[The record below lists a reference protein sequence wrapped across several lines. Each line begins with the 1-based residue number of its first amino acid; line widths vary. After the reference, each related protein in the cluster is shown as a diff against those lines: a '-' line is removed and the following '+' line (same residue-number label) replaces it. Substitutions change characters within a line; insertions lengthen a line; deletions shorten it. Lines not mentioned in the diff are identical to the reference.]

1 VTEIDATGLVRKG
14 DELDW
19 LSLEKHLR
27 AHLDLPDDAMGVHQF
42 TSGRANLTYLLDFGD
57 LRLVLR
63 RPPRGD
69 LAPGSHDMQR
79 EYRVLSKLWRSFPR
93 APRALHYGE
102 DASVIG
108 APFLIE
114 EYRHGVVVSDAVPDA
129 LSRHPD
135 AARRICGAL
144 VDAMADLHQVDVGA
158 AELGEAGRPEGFA
171 DRQVSGWLDRWQRA
185 APSDATPLMK
195 VVGAAL
201 AEQIPAPNRVSVV
214 HNDLKLDNCQF
225 EPDDPDHVAAIFD
238 WDMATIGD
246 PLFDLANLLMS
257 SQGQSAWVLSDDEA
271 VERYAA
277 RSCADVSGLSWY
289 QAFARWRTG
298 VVVQQLY
305 NRYANGESADE
316 RLAAM
321 GQLVPSIAESALSI
335 LRERAAE

>member
-1 VTEIDATGLVRKG
+1 VTDIDAASPVRRG

-19 LSLEKHLR
+19 VSLEQYLR

-102 DASVIG
+102 DQSVIG
-108 APFLIE
+108 ACFLVE
-114 EYRHGVVVSDAVPDA
+114 EFRHGVVVSDAVPDA
-129 LSRHPD
+129 LSRHAD

-158 AELGEAGRPEGFA
+158 AELAELGRPEGFA
-171 DRQVSGWLDRWQRA
+171 DRQVSGWLDRWRRA
-185 APSDATPLMK
+185 APSDATPLME
-195 VVGAAL
+195 VAGTAL

-225 EPDDPDHVAAIFD
+225 EPDDPDHVTAIFD

-271 VERYAA
+271 VERYAV
-277 RSCADVSGLSWY
+277 RSGADMTGLSWY

-298 VVVQQLY
+298 VVVQQLA
-305 NRYANGESADE
+305 NRYASGQSSDE

-321 GQLVPSIAESALSI
+321 GALVPSIAENALSI
-335 LRERAAE
+335 LRERATE